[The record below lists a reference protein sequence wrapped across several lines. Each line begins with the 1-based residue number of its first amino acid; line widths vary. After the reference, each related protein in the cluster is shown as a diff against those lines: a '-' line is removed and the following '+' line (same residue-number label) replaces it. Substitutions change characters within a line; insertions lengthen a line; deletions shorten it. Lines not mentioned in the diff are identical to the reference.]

1 MDAGHPGSFASHT
14 PHGGNRAVPL
24 TLHHIGLL
32 PAPIRLAKLSHSC
45 RHQSTV
51 YQQDDRHPT
60 QLLTGHAR
68 SHTCVCRKLPVPL
81 GLASAYA
88 TQSAACWPALRG
100 CALNLAATSSAWFTH
115 IHNSTPG
122 AIWRH
127 QGVLLAICQAGHMLH
142 PNRHAAAIAEHPL
155 HECRAPAAP
164 ARGSAA
170 LCALHTRLKN
180 KNSPNK
186 TNNKK
191 EL

>member
-1 MDAGHPGSFASHT
+1 MHVLTLRNNTAVGLLGDVSMDAGHPGSFASHT

-24 TLHHIGLL
+24 TLHHIRVGLL

-127 QGVLLAICQAGHMLH
+127 QGVLLAICQAGHT
-142 PNRHAAAIAEHPL
+142 AASKQA
-155 HECRAPAAP
+155 CCCDSRTPAA
-164 ARGSAA
+164 
-170 LCALHTRLKN
+170 
-180 KNSPNK
+180 
-186 TNNKK
+186 
-191 EL
+191 